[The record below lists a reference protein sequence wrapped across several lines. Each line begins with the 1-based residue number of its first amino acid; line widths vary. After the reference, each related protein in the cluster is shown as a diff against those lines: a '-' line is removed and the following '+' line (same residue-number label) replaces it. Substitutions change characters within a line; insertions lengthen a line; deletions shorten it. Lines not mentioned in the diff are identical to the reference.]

1 MQRTLILTT
10 AILALCQPACAPEPR
25 PADKV
30 VLPAAEKPIA
40 LKKGD
45 RIVFF
50 GDSITAG
57 GVGKTGYITVM
68 KEYLN
73 ARHPD
78 LKLELIGAGVS
89 GNKVPDLQSRLDKA
103 VLARKPTIVFIY
115 IGINDVWH
123 SDFGKG
129 TPKDA

>member
-10 AILALCQPACAPEPR
+10 AILALCQPACAQEPR

-57 GVGKTGYITVM
+57 GVGKTGYITAH
-68 KEYLN
+68 E
-73 ARHPD
+73 
-78 LKLELIGAGVS
+78 
-89 GNKVPDLQSRLDKA
+89 
-103 VLARKPTIVFIY
+103 
-115 IGINDVWH
+115 GIPERRSTRISSSN
-123 SDFGKG
+123 
-129 TPKDA
+129 